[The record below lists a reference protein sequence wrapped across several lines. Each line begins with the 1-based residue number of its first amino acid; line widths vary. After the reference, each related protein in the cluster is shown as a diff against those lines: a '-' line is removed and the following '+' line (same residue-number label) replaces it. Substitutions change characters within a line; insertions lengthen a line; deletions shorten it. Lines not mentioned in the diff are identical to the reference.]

1 MRSRTPELLS
11 RPILNPAADIRVVH
25 QGEERQP
32 VIVIDEVLAD
42 PNHWREL
49 AAQAEY
55 GRIGAHYPGIRA
67 LFPEEASQA
76 LRTELEPLL
85 TETFEVNPVPPV
97 YECYFSVLATPP
109 EALAPIQRLPHV
121 DGLERDRIAI
131 LIYLSGGETGGTAF
145 YRQRATGF
153 ETLDATSFP
162 AFKAALE
169 AGVAE
174 HGLPPPAYISGDTPL
189 YEQIA
194 RYEARPNRALIYRSR
209 ALHCGDIVPG
219 ADLAADPVK
228 GRLTINSFLFDPGSA
243 Q

>member
-1 MRSRTPELLS
+1 MQSSPTEVLTGT
-11 RPILNPAADIRVVH
+11 ILNPAAQVSVFH

-42 PNHWREL
+42 PDHWREL
-49 AAQAEY
+49 AAEADY
-55 GRIGAHYPGIRA
+55 GRIGAHYPGVRA
-67 LFPEEASQA
+67 HFPEDASQA
-76 LRTELEPLL
+76 LRTELTPLL
-85 TETFEVNPVPPV
+85 AETFEMDPVPPV
-97 YECYFSVLATPP
+97 FECYYSIVTTPP

-121 DGLERDRIAI
+121 DGLECDRIAV
-131 LIYLSGGETGGTAF
+131 LIYLSGGEMGGTAF

-153 ETLDATSFP
+153 ETLDATRLP

-169 AGVAE
+169 AGVAQ
-174 HGLPPPAYISGDTPL
+174 HGLPPAAYISGDTPL

-209 ALHCGDIVPG
+209 ALHCGDIVAG
-219 ADLAADPVK
+219 APLAADPVN
-228 GRLTINSFLFDPGSA
+228 GRLTINSFLFDPGAA

>member
-1 MRSRTPELLS
+1 MRSRTPDVLS
-11 RPILNPAADIRVVH
+11 RPILNPAAQVSVVQ

-42 PNHWREL
+42 REHWREL

-67 LFPEEASQA
+67 LFPEDASQA

-85 TETFEVNPVPPV
+85 GRVFEMDPVPPV
-97 YECYFSVLATPP
+97 FECYYSIVTTQP

-131 LIYLSGGETGGTAF
+131 LIYLSGGEVGGTAF

-153 ETLDATSFP
+153 ETLDRERFP

-174 HGLPPPAYISGDTPL
+174 HGLPPAAYISGDTPL
-189 YEQIA
+189 YQQIA

-219 ADLAADPVK
+219 AQLAADPVK
-228 GRLTINSFLFDPGSA
+228 GRLTINSFLFDLGAA